1 MTNNHYAIIGGG
13 INGLSVARQLLLDF
27 PESRVTVFEKETD
40 VAQHQSSHNSG
51 VVHAGL
57 YYEPGGLKA
66 RLCRRGAEL
75 VKQYCLENNIAY
87 DECGKIVVA
96 LNKDEEDRLNN
107 IYLKSIANKVPDVRI
122 LNEEEIKEVEPHCI
136 GTKALYSPRTAIVS
150 YGDIAKKIA
159 EEIKQKGGSI
169 ILGRMVTHLTEKNK
183 KITVHFSE
191 NDNYHIDFDYVVTCA
206 GLQSDRLATHS
217 GDIETP
223 KIVPFFGQYYVIDE
237 TYKNHV
243 KGLIYP
249 VPDPKYPFLGVH
261 FTKRIDGQMTI
272 GPNAF
277 ISFGREN
284 YSGKNIN
291 FSDVYDFIT
300 YKGFWK
306 FSSKNMPAAIRE
318 LRTVLSQTNFVEEAA
333 KYVPSLANVSVIPA
347 TRGIRAQA
355 MEKDGSLVDDFIIRK
370 QGNIT
375 HIRNAPS
382 PGATSSLAIAEYIV
396 REVMTHS

>member
-1 MTNNHYAIIGGG
+1 MTNKHYAVIGGG

-27 PESRVTVFEKETD
+27 PESRVTVFEKEAE

-57 YYEPGGLKA
+57 YYEPGSLKA
-66 RLCRRGAEL
+66 RLCRRGTEL
-75 VKQYCLENNIAY
+75 VKQYCLEKNVAY
-87 DECGKIVVA
+87 DECGKVVVA
-96 LNKDEEDRLNN
+96 LNEVEETRLDN
-107 IYLKSIANKVPDVRI
+107 IYQRSIANKVPEVRM
-122 LNEEEIKEVEPHCI
+122 LNAEEIREVEPNCI

-150 YGDIAKKIA
+150 YGDITKQIGK
-159 EEIKQKGGSI
+159 EIQQKGGDI
-169 ILGRMVTHLTEKNK
+169 ILRRNVTQLTENNN
-183 KITVHFSE
+183 KITVHFSD
-191 NDNYHIDFDYVVTCA
+191 NDHHNIEFDQVIACA
-206 GLQSDRLATHS
+206 GLQSDRLAASS
-217 GDIETP
+217 GDIATP
-223 KIVPFFGQYYVIDE
+223 KIIPFFGQYYVIDE
-237 TYKNHV
+237 AYKEHV

-249 VPDPKYPFLGVH
+249 VPDPSYPFLGVH

-277 ISFGREN
+277 ISLGREN
-284 YSGKNIN
+284 YSGKDYNIV
-291 FSDVYDFIT
+291 DIHDFMT

-306 FSSKNMPAAIRE
+306 FSSRNLPAAMRE
-318 LRTVLSQTNFVEEAA
+318 LRTVLSQKNFVQEAA
-333 KYVPSLANVSVIPA
+333 KYVPSLAHVSVTSA

-355 MEKDGSLVDDFIIRK
+355 MEADGSLVDDFVIRK

-396 REVMTHS
+396 REVMSHS